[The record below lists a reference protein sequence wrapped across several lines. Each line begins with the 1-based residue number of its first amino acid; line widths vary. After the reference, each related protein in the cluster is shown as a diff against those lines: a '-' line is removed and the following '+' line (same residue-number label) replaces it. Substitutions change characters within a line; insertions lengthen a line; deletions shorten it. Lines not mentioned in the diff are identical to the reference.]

1 MNEAMPILIIC
12 GCSSVLGIVISALAF
27 RFAAK
32 TMKEIDK
39 ESKLK
44 TDKKE

>member
-1 MNEAMPILIIC
+1 MNEAMPILIVC
-12 GCSSVLGIVISALAF
+12 GCASVLGIMISTLAF

-39 ESKLK
+39 EAKLK